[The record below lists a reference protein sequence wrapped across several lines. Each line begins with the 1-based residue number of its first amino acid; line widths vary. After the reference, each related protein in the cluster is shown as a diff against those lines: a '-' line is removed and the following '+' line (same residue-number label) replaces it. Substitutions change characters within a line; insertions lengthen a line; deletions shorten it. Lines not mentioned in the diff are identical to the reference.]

1 MRRNI
6 KLNSV
11 IASSKK
17 LIPKTEKIDSPS
29 RLARK
34 LGIDRAEKTRIT
46 LLQRT
51 SSDSRTTYGRISE
64 KILGTKT
71 REPRRIINP
80 REHPEN
86 EELGVSPWISR
97 RFDVLRTDSNDDEI
111 TEDEKWMGHDEL
123 GRPIWEDVLDKHR
136 KRLGWDSE
144 EEYTAEDFQELP
156 SIEYSFQPPGD
167 WPPILPRNDTYT
179 FRNYQVCQQNERA
192 AHAINEI
199 LDRPAQRLN
208 PLLITGKDGTG
219 KTHLLW
225 STGWAFTRQDPEKV
239 ARLLSCSTIDSNFTL
254 PENWSDRFVGTSTL
268 LIDDIHMLFNKP
280 EVMHSVG
287 ILVDWALNL
296 GVQIVMTTE
305 NQSSGPSNRLSQ
317 IVRQAVKVEL
327 NEPSR
332 ESLILMLRSQSAG
345 RNILL
350 DDGMLAAIT
359 DRCGP
364 GWGPTKAGLEEIIL
378 ASESGDDIVDSN
390 DVVRILSGS
399 SPLKETVDSEEINLE
414 DLGEEIANEILDTV
428 FADPLNPAVEIHT
441 VLPEIGSDEYTPPEL
456 MPSSS
461 EDAIKSAVE
470 RHIVDDLVRIRENVD
485 SALLPDERDAHLA
498 ASPDQLSIDERIN
511 VAMDL
516 APLSLG
522 AEAAFQKLEDDLES
536 HRSSIGNLE
545 SELYSIAAQIDHAN
559 PKELISLV
567 DKLREVEEKL
577 TEIDP
582 DSLPLPEFEDA
593 KIKRHAFKRLK
604 RPEPVKERL
613 EVLNPAPIMEVIRPL
628 VTELKPTNV
637 LVPVE

>member
-1 MRRNI
+1 MRRNM
-6 KLNSV
+6 KLNSA
-11 IASSKK
+11 ITSSRK
-17 LIPKTEKIDSPS
+17 LLPKRDDVDSPS

-34 LGIDRAEKTRIT
+34 LGIDRTEKSRIT

-51 SSDSRTTYGRISE
+51 SSDKRTTYGRISE
-64 KILGTKT
+64 KILGEKSS
-71 REPRRIINP
+71 EPRRIIK
-80 REHPEN
+80 PEKLSQN
-86 EELGVSPWISR
+86 DELGVSPWISK
-97 RFDVLRTDSNDDEI
+97 RFEVLRNDLDDDEI
-111 TEDEKWMGHDEL
+111 VEDEKWMGHDDL

-136 KRLGWDSE
+136 KRLGWTSDE
-144 EEYTAEDFQELP
+144 ENTTEHFQELP
-156 SIEYSFQPPGD
+156 SLVQPYQSPGD
-167 WPPILPRNDTYT
+167 WPPILPRNESYT
-179 FRNYQVCQQNERA
+179 FRNYQVCPQNERA

-208 PLLITGKDGTG
+208 PLLITGKNGTG

-225 STGWAFTRQDPEKV
+225 STGWAFTRQDPERV
-239 ARLLSCSTIDSNFTL
+239 ARLLSCSTIEASFTL
-254 PENWSDRFVGTSTL
+254 PENWSERFVGTSTL
-268 LIDDIHMLFNKP
+268 LIDDIHLLFDKP
-280 EVMHSVG
+280 NVMHAVG
-287 ILVDWALNL
+287 MLVDWALNL
-296 GVQIVMTTE
+296 GVQIVMTAE
-305 NQSSGPSNRLSQ
+305 DQSTGPSNRLSQ

-327 NEPSR
+327 TEPSR
-332 ESLILMLRSQSAG
+332 ESLILMLRAQSAG

-364 GWGPTKAGLEEIIL
+364 GWGPTKSGLEEVIL

-399 SPLKETVDSEEINLE
+399 SPIKEQVDFEEMNLE
-414 DLGEEIANEILDTV
+414 DLGEEITNEILDTV

-441 VLPEIGSDEYTPPEL
+441 ILPEIGSDEYTPPEL
-456 MPSSS
+456 MPASS

-470 RHIVDDLVRIRENVD
+470 RHIVDDMKRLRENVD

-498 ASPDQLSIDERIN
+498 ASPDQLSIDEKIN

-516 APLSLG
+516 GPLALG
-522 AEAAFQKLEDDLES
+522 AEAAFQKLEDDLEA
-536 HRSSIGNLE
+536 HRSSIGNIE
-545 SELYSIAAQIDHAN
+545 SELYSIAAQIDQADS
-559 PKELISLV
+559 KELISLV

-604 RPEPVKERL
+604 RPVPVKERL
-613 EVLNPAPIMEVIRPL
+613 EVLDPAPIMEVIKPS
-628 VTELKPTNV
+628 VTELRPTNI